1 MNPTQH
7 HIVRFR
13 SPFAA
18 IVTVATLA
26 LFGAPTRT
34 IAAQTAALQ
43 SLGDSGAVL
52 ASAGDPGIHIEA
64 SISQRRLFIKR
75 GDEVLR
81 EYPVAVGQEGYPTPR
96 GRFMI
101 RRIVWNPRWTPP
113 PNSEWARKLSAKE
126 PGHPEN
132 PMKLVKIFF
141 KEPDYYIHGT
151 DQLSSLGSAASHGC
165 LRMDPFDA
173 ADVAKY
179 VMENGGQPREESW
192 FWKILHVGRE
202 EKEVY
207 LKNPVPIT
215 ISE

>member
-1 MNPTQH
+1 MKQTKLIWSIPH
-7 HIVRFR
+7 R
-13 SPFAA
+13 SFVLAA
-18 IVTVATLA
+18 VTGLA
-26 LFGAPTRT
+26 LTAAPTGT
-34 IAAQTAALQ
+34 LVGQTAGSQ
-43 SLGDSGAVL
+43 SIGDSASVL
-52 ASAGDPGIHIEA
+52 ARPGDPGIQIVAVRSE
-64 SISQRRLFIKR
+64 RKLYIKR

-81 EYPVAVGQEGYPTPR
+81 EYPIAVGTEEYPTPL
-96 GRFMI
+96 GRYMI

-113 PNSEWARKLSAKE
+113 PNSEWARALKARE
-126 PGHPEN
+126 PGHPAN

-151 DQLSSLGSAASHGC
+151 DALSSLGTAASHGC

-192 FWKILHVGRE
+192 FWKILHAGRE

-207 LKNPVPIT
+207 LKNPVPLTIT
-215 ISE
+215 E